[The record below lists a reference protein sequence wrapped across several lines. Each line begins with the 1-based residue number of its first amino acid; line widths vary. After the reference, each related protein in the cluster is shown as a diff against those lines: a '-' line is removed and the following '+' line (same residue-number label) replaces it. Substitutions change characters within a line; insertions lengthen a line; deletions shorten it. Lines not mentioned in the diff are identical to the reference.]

1 LSPEQSSVA
10 HVEHLARDR
19 DGHVVTEEQAWS
31 ALWALLIGF
40 FMILVDTSIV
50 TTALP
55 ATIRALNANLN
66 QGVWITSAYLL
77 TYAVPLLITGRMG
90 DRWGP
95 HRMYI
100 IGMLVFGVSSLA
112 CGLSPTIG
120 VLIAARAV
128 QGIGAALM
136 TPQSLSMITRLFPPE
151 KRGAAMGLWGATAG
165 VASFVGPVLGGI
177 LVDTLGW
184 EWIFFVNVPVTVIG
198 LWLAIRNVPAL
209 ETHGHAFDWC
219 GVVLSGIGMTLLV
232 FGIQEGEQ
240 YNWGTITGIISV
252 PLLISSVWSLWCS
265 SSSHRRSGRNPACML
280 VRPTLNHWFRCDCLP
295 SAISLSPISRFS
307 SSACL

>member
-1 LSPEQSSVA
+1 MSPEQSPVA

-100 IGMLVFGVSSLA
+100 IGMPVKKLRRRA
-112 CGLSPTIG
+112 C
-120 VLIAARAV
+120 R
-128 QGIGAALM
+128 
-136 TPQSLSMITRLFPPE
+136 
-151 KRGAAMGLWGATAG
+151 
-165 VASFVGPVLGGI
+165 
-177 LVDTLGW
+177 
-184 EWIFFVNVPVTVIG
+184 
-198 LWLAIRNVPAL
+198 
-209 ETHGHAFDWC
+209 
-219 GVVLSGIGMTLLV
+219 
-232 FGIQEGEQ
+232 
-240 YNWGTITGIISV
+240 
-252 PLLISSVWSLWCS
+252 
-265 SSSHRRSGRNPACML
+265 
-280 VRPTLNHWFRCDCLP
+280 
-295 SAISLSPISRFS
+295 
-307 SSACL
+307 

>member
-1 LSPEQSSVA
+1 MSPEQSSGG
-10 HVEHLARDR
+10 HVENFARDR
-19 DGHVVTEEQAWS
+19 DGHIVTEEQAWS

-100 IGMLVFGVSSLA
+100 IGMVVFGVSSLA

-120 VLIAARAV
+120 ILIAARAV

-136 TPQSLSMITRLFPPE
+136 TPQSLTMITRLFPPD
-151 KRGAAMGLWGATAG
+151 KRGAAMGLWG
-165 VASFVGPVLGGI
+165 
-177 LVDTLGW
+177 
-184 EWIFFVNVPVTVIG
+184 
-198 LWLAIRNVPAL
+198 
-209 ETHGHAFDWC
+209 GHCRCREF
-219 GVVLSGIGMTLLV
+219 
-232 FGIQEGEQ
+232 
-240 YNWGTITGIISV
+240 
-252 PLLISSVWSLWCS
+252 
-265 SSSHRRSGRNPACML
+265 RRSCAWRHP
-280 VRPTLNHWFRCDCLP
+280 R
-295 SAISLSPISRFS
+295 
-307 SSACL
+307 

>member
-1 LSPEQSSVA
+1 MSPEQSSVA

-151 KRGAAMGLWGATAG
+151 KRGAATVSYTPL
-165 VASFVGPVLGGI
+165 
-177 LVDTLGW
+177 TL
-184 EWIFFVNVPVTVIG
+184 
-198 LWLAIRNVPAL
+198 
-209 ETHGHAFDWC
+209 
-219 GVVLSGIGMTLLV
+219 
-232 FGIQEGEQ
+232 
-240 YNWGTITGIISV
+240 
-252 PLLISSVWSLWCS
+252 
-265 SSSHRRSGRNPACML
+265 
-280 VRPTLNHWFRCDCLP
+280 PTNRDV
-295 SAISLSPISRFS
+295 
-307 SSACL
+307 